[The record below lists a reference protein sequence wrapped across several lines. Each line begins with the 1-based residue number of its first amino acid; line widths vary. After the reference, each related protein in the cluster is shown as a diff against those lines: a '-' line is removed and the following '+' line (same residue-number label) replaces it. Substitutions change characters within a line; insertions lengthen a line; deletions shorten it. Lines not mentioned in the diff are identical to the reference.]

1 MHVLTENHRS
11 GLFKFALAT
20 GFLIAATALA
30 RAETDYF
37 WTVSGE
43 DGEASAFLAGCEQCD
58 DIRLTLTCTTKPE
71 QITLTPFMDIKQG
84 EDMDTAD
91 VEMVIDEDASFT
103 QESFMELNLMEDIL
117 QPIVEI
123 KKGAPLIGALVSGSE
138 LTINVRGQSDTYSLL
153 GAGQAIGTMLDFCKK
168 PAKAE

>member
-1 MHVLTENHRS
+1 MHVVAANHLT
-11 GLFKFALAT
+11 GLFKLALAT

-37 WTVSGE
+37 WTFSGE
-43 DGEASAFLAGCEQCD
+43 DGQASAFLAGCEQCD
-58 DIRLTLTCTTKPE
+58 DIRLTMTCTIEPD
-71 QITLTPFMDIKQG
+71 QITLTPFMDIKEG

-91 VEMVIDEDASFT
+91 VELVIDKTTTIT

-117 QPIVEI
+117 QPIVEV
-123 KKGAPLIGALVSGSE
+123 KKGGALIGALVSGSE

-153 GAGQAIGTMLDFCKK
+153 GAGQAIGAMLDICKK
-168 PAKAE
+168 PAKTE